1 MVAKANFQARKNN
14 VKTSV
19 VIPCYKVDQY
29 LDVAIASVAKQTSP
43 VKELIVIDDG
53 SPEPLKVR
61 DRWNAPG
68 ELIWIRTENQGLGAA
83 RNVGVKRA
91 TGDFVAFLDS
101 DDFWE
106 PTKIQQQEYF
116 LGNHPDAVACYT
128 HCVKAPGFFPF
139 GPYPAPL
146 LAKDQLARMLWYGQF
161 FPPSSVCVRTSVA
174 KGVQGFREGLRNGED
189 LDFWF
194 RIMEHGEIFG
204 IDQQLTW
211 YRMHESQLT
220 KDPIRRV
227 MGSKEARREIIQ
239 KYSHRLIQG
248 GISQSELWHAYRD
261 EIFSVYFRR
270 DHRNAKPMLWD
281 YYCDHPKEFKILLY
295 YLICYLPGPWIAAL
309 RGKIGEK

>member
-1 MVAKANFQARKNN
+1 MVAKANFQAGKNN

-29 LDVAIASVAKQTSP
+29 LDDAIASVAKQTSP

-68 ELIWIRTENQGLGAA
+68 ELIWIRTENRGLGAA
-83 RNVGVKRA
+83 RNVGIQRA
-91 TGDFVAFLDS
+91 TGDLIAFLDS

-106 PTKIQQQEYF
+106 PTKIQQQEDF

-128 HCVKAPGFFPF
+128 QCVKAPGFFPF
-139 GPYPAPL
+139 GPYPDPL
-146 LAKDQLARMLWYGQF
+146 LSKDQLACTLWYGQF
-161 FPPSSVCVRTSVA
+161 FPPSSVCVRASIA
-174 KGVQGFREGLRNGED
+174 KGVEGFREGLRNGED

-194 RIMEHGEIFG
+194 RIMEHGEIYG
-204 IDQQLTW
+204 IDKQLTW

-227 MGSKEARREIIQ
+227 MGSKESRREIIE

-248 GISQSELWHAYRD
+248 GLSPSQLWHAYRD
-261 EIFSVYFRR
+261 EILSVYFRR
-270 DHRNAKPMLWD
+270 DHRNARPMLWD
-281 YYCDHPKEFKILLY
+281 YYCDHPREFKILIY
-295 YLICYLPGPWIAAL
+295 YLICYLPGSWVTSL
-309 RGKIGEK
+309 RGRIGVQ